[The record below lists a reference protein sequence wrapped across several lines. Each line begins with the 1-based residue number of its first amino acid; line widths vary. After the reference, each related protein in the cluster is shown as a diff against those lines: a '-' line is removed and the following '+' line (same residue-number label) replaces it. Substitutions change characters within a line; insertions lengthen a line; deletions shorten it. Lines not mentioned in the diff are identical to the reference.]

1 MIEPLTHRQTKEAA
15 TDMFDLQPPA
25 VSRSDLR
32 PPIGVASIALPRSPV
47 SLPSADEAP
56 HIFTR
61 KSRLQPG
68 EFLATCAKRLL
79 QQYRH
84 FSHISS
90 CECPQPTEADI
101 RYLMS
106 PVAARCDKRVES

>member
-25 VSRSDLR
+25 VSQSDLR

-61 KSRLQPG
+61 KSRLQNFWPPVQ
-68 EFLATCAKRLL
+68 KRLL

-106 PVAARCDKRVES
+106 PVAARCDRRVES